1 MLQETNLRRFSILQ
15 TFFQILVVIGIFIY
29 IFNNY
34 SIIFEFENPN
44 YLQFSLTIFL
54 KSLNVLVVGYL
65 NYFAFKILY
74 RKISYMPIL
83 KIHILSLFGNFFSF
97 AKSGTVY
104 KAGALKKIYNLKL
117 KEFSLFF
124 IVSQLF
130 PLLIISFVTFSY
142 IKATSLDNSLSNLFL
157 IVFIVIT
164 VFIFSIKMYISKISK
179 IDDRMYMK
187 KLFDIP
193 NISKIFLIQLLA
205 MVINLIYNW
214 TLSNSLG
221 YTLSFFDNLIY
232 TTTSVISIFL
242 SLTPNALGI
251 KEFIIIN
258 LGSIADFTP
267 ERMFNLSIAERFSDV
282 LMLLIIFL
290 IIKLSGNN
298 LSLKNNENNY

>member
-1 MLQETNLRRFSILQ
+1 
-15 TFFQILVVIGIFIY
+15 
-29 IFNNY
+29 
-34 SIIFEFENPN
+34 
-44 YLQFSLTIFL
+44 
-54 KSLNVLVVGYL
+54 
-65 NYFAFKILY
+65 
-74 RKISYMPIL
+74 
-83 KIHILSLFGNFFSF
+83 
-97 AKSGTVY
+97 
-104 KAGALKKIYNLKL
+104 
-117 KEFSLFF
+117 
-124 IVSQLF
+124 
-130 PLLIISFVTFSY
+130 
-142 IKATSLDNSLSNLFL
+142 
-157 IVFIVIT
+157 
-164 VFIFSIKMYISKISK
+164 MYISKISK

-205 MVINLIYNW
+205 IVINLIYNW

-221 YTLSFFDNLIY
+221 YTLSFLDNLIY

>member
-1 MLQETNLRRFSILQ
+1 LRRNIILQ
-15 TFFQILVVIGIFIY
+15 TLFQISIVIGIFVY

-44 YLQFSLTIFL
+44 YLQLFLTIFL
-54 KSLNVLVVGYL
+54 KSVNVLIVGYL

-74 RKISYMPIL
+74 SQISYMPIL
-83 KIHILSLFGNFFSF
+83 KIHIISLFGNFFSF

-104 KAGALKKIYNLKL
+104 KAGALKTIYNLKL

-130 PLLIISFVTFSY
+130 PLLIISFATFSY
-142 IKATSLDNSLSNLFL
+142 IRATSLDSSLSNLFI
-157 IVFIVIT
+157 IVFIVI
-164 VFIFSIKMYISKISK
+164 VIFIFSIKMYISKISN
-179 IDDRMYMK
+179 IDNRIYMK

-193 NISKIFLIQLLA
+193 NISKILFIQFSA
-205 MVINLIYNW
+205 IVINLIYNW

-221 YTLSFFDNLIY
+221 YNLSLFDNLIY
-232 TTTSVISIFL
+232 TTTSVTSIFL

-258 LGSIADFTP
+258 LGSITDFSP
-267 ERMFNLSIAERFSDV
+267 EYMFNLSIAERFSDF
-282 LMLLIIFL
+282 LMLVIIFL